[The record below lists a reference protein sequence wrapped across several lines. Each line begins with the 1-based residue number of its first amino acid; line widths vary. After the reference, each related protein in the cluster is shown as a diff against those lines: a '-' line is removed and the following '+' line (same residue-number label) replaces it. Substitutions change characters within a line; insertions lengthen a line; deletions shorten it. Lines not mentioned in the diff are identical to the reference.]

1 MASRGVMALAGVA
14 AVPGSISRARG
25 NGTRPVAPKTSARPI
40 VRARAACPQPWV
52 RGVDLHVDGARG
64 VRDASLRTSTFTSTS
79 RRVTHVPTAIVP
91 TDESGPTADAKD
103 GGKIPEAE
111 WENVTASFDDAE
123 RIKDKIADIAANI
136 NIKTSLSAEEQEIIR
151 QKASMYD
158 TLDDIVLDFSES
170 MEGYSAAAKLLLI
183 GAYFQNSPAEV
194 AVRLAE
200 VTAVGAGIY
209 ATWTWEEKTGVPEE
223 RRTRAERLRDGVAS
237 LGPVFVKMAQTLSTR
252 PDIIG
257 SEAADALKPLQDQ
270 MTAFPSDD
278 AYEQIR
284 RTLKALDPQYDGP
297 VCPGDPTWRGSK
309 DAKPI
314 YAELTAVPVAAASI
328 GQVYKGKLHTGERV
342 AVKVQR
348 PGVLRRIAL
357 DLHISRMAL
366 IWLEESGLNGSEG
379 LANIVDR
386 VGQGIFQELDYTR
399 EADNADAFRR
409 ALRFLN
415 FVIVPRHHAHLTG
428 RTVLTQEW
436 IDGEPMKNLGEEA
449 QLKMVQMG
457 VECSSAQLFRTG
469 LVHADPHEGNLLF
482 TDTGKLALLDFGLVC
497 RVNNAQQEAMAGCIL
512 SILNR
517 DWMDLIDNLRIIEML
532 PTTPQQWVDANG
544 TPAAYSGEEG
554 LGGQWQ
560 ESDDATFRTAFVEC
574 MDGEDPSTKK
584 LTNFTE
590 LVVDLTKLS
599 TRWRFQLPPY
609 MVFIIRSL
617 TTLDFCAVRTG
628 ANMYE
633 LAAPTALFRAMA
645 PKTERGRAQLRKMLL
660 AKDGDVN
667 WQKLIALTESAGG
680 AAGDPVG
687 AEGADVADI
696 AANERV
702 SQMTSEDIKTVDGK
716 DQSPAKNSAMEQHT
730 RESVNRLV
738 KELVGS
744 SSGSALRRILVQAT
758 PESLVPPSAVRST
771 IVRATRDTF
780 ARTVSELSVRE
791 FFGLFVQAIQ
801 SFFTALAS
809 AGKGKVDRESC
820 EVFGEG
826 TAEEYHCRVN
836 LDKRHKKIAGLM
848 LKSKLRGWG
857 GFASAAALFA
867 LFGWAAITGTCIGM
881 VRGIRRRIVEALG
894 GTLNNPEGAANAA

>member
-1 MASRGVMALAGVA
+1 MR
-14 AVPGSISRARG
+14 
-25 NGTRPVAPKTSARPI
+25 
-40 VRARAACPQPWV
+40 
-52 RGVDLHVDGARG
+52 
-64 VRDASLRTSTFTSTS
+64 
-79 RRVTHVPTAIVP
+79 
-91 TDESGPTADAKD
+91 
-103 GGKIPEAE
+103 
-111 WENVTASFDDAE
+111 
-123 RIKDKIADIAANI
+123 
-136 NIKTSLSAEEQEIIR
+136 
-151 QKASMYD
+151 
-158 TLDDIVLDFSES
+158 
-170 MEGYSAAAKLLLI
+170 EGI
-183 GAYFQNSPAEV
+183 
-194 AVRLAE
+194 
-200 VTAVGAGIY
+200 
-209 ATWTWEEKTGVPEE
+209 
-223 RRTRAERLRDGVAS
+223 AS

-257 SEAADALKPLQDQ
+257 AEAADALKPLQDQ
-270 MTAFPSDD
+270 MTAFPSND

-284 RTLKALDPQYDGP
+284 RCLDRDGP
-297 VCPGDPTWRGSK
+297 VCPGDPTWTGSS
-309 DAKPI
+309 DAEPI
-314 YAELTAVPVAAASI
+314 YAELSAMPVAAASI

-409 ALRFLN
+409 ALRFLD
-415 FVIVPRHHAHLTG
+415 FVVVPRHHASLTG

-436 IDGEPMKNLGEEA
+436 IDGEPMKNLGDDD

-469 LVHADPHEGNLLF
+469 LVHADPHEGNLLY
-482 TDTGKLALLDFGLVC
+482 TDAGKLALLDFGLVC

-512 SILNR
+512 NILNR

-532 PTTPQQWVDANG
+532 PETPQTWVDANG
-544 TPAAYSGEEG
+544 VPAAYSGEEG
-554 LGGQWQ
+554 LGGQWAV
-560 ESDDATFRTAFVEC
+560 SDDATFRKAFVDC
-574 MDGEDPSTKK
+574 MDGEDPSSKK

-599 TRWRFQLPPY
+599 TRWRFNLPPY

-667 WQKLIALTESAGG
+667 WQKLIALTESAGAG
-680 AAGDPVG
+680 AGD
-687 AEGADVADI
+687 AEEGADVADI

-702 SQMTSEDIKTVDGK
+702 STMTSKDIKTVDAA
-716 DQSPAKNSAMEQHT
+716 AKNPAMDKHT

-771 IVRATRDTF
+771 IVRATRSTF
-780 ARTVSELSVRE
+780 ARTVSELSVGE
-791 FFGLFVQAIQ
+791 FFSLFVQAIR
-801 SFFTALAS
+801 SFFAALS
-809 AGKGKVDRESC
+809 TAGKGKADRESC
-820 EVFGEG
+820 DVFGEG
-826 TAEEYHCRVN
+826 TAEEYHCKVN
-836 LDKRHKKIAGLM
+836 LDKRRKKIAGLM

-881 VRGIRRRIVEALG
+881 VQGIRRRIVEALG
-894 GTLNNPEGAANAA
+894 GTLNKPGASK

>member
-1 MASRGVMALAGVA
+1 MAARDAMALAHGAV
-14 AVPGSISRARG
+14 VPGLTRRAAG
-25 NGTRPVAPKTSARPI
+25 RPRQG
-40 VRARAACPQPWV
+40 ARAAP
-52 RGVDLHVDGARG
+52 RGGRAVIPARAAWPRAG
-64 VRDASLRTSTFTSTS
+64 RDAHDCRTFLALGAARAASTSLRPGST
-79 RRVTHVPTAIVP
+79 RLARHVPTAIVP
-91 TDESGPTADAKD
+91 TDESGPTADANKAGSD
-103 GGKIPEAE
+103 QDTIPTAE
-111 WENVTASFDDAE
+111 WENVSASFDDAE

-136 NIKTSLSAEEQEIIR
+136 NIKSSLSAEEMELIR
-151 QKASMYD
+151 QKASMYP
-158 TLDDIVLDFSES
+158 TLDDIVLDFSDG
-170 MEGYSAAAKLLLI
+170 MENGAATKLLLI
-183 GAYFQNSPAEV
+183 GAYFQSSPAEV

-209 ATWTWEEKTGVPEE
+209 ATWTWEEKTGVPED
-223 RRTRAERLRDGVAS
+223 RRTRAERLREGIAS

-257 SEAADALKPLQDQ
+257 AEAADALKPLQDQ
-270 MTAFPSDD
+270 MTAFPSND

-284 RTLKALDPQYDGP
+284 RTLDWDGP
-297 VCPGDPTWRGSK
+297 VCPGDPTWTGAS

-314 YAELTAVPVAAASI
+314 YAELSATPVAAASI

-409 ALRFLN
+409 ALRFLD
-415 FVIVPRHHAHLTG
+415 FVVVPRHHASLTG

-436 IDGEPMKNLGEEA
+436 IDGEPMKNLGDDD

-469 LVHADPHEGNLLF
+469 LVHADPHEGNLLY

-512 SILNR
+512 NILNR

-532 PTTPQQWVDANG
+532 PETPQTWVDANG
-544 TPAAYSGEEG
+544 VPAAYSGEEG
-554 LGGQWQ
+554 LGGQWAV
-560 ESDDATFRTAFVEC
+560 SDDATFRKAFVDC
-574 MDGEDPSTKK
+574 MDGEDPSSKK

-599 TRWRFQLPPY
+599 TRWRFNLPPY

-667 WQKLIALTESAGG
+667 WQKLIALTESAGAG
-680 AAGDPVG
+680 AGD
-687 AEGADVADI
+687 AEEGADVADI

-702 SQMTSEDIKTVDGK
+702 STMTSKDIKTVDASAPGR
-716 DQSPAKNSAMEQHT
+716 SAKNPAMDKHT

-771 IVRATRDTF
+771 IVRATRSTF
-780 ARTVSELSVRE
+780 ARTVSELSVGE
-791 FFGLFVQAIQ
+791 FFGLFVQAIR
-801 SFFTALAS
+801 SFFAALS
-809 AGKGKVDRESC
+809 TAGKGKVDRESC
-820 EVFGEG
+820 DVFGEG

-836 LDKRHKKIAGLM
+836 LDKRRKKIAGLM

-881 VRGIRRRIVEALG
+881 VQGIRRRIVEALG
-894 GTLNNPEGAANAA
+894 GTLNKPDASK

>member
-1 MASRGVMALAGVA
+1 MAARDAMALAHGA
-14 AVPGSISRARG
+14 IVPGLTRRA
-25 NGTRPVAPKTSARPI
+25 AESAR
-40 VRARAACPQPWV
+40 RGARAAPRGLRAVIPARAAWPRARKV
-52 RGVDLHVDGARG
+52 RA
-64 VRDASLRTSTFTSTS
+64 ASTSLRPGTT
-79 RRVTHVPTAIVP
+79 RPARHVPTAIVP
-91 TDESGPTADAKD
+91 TDESGPTADAD
-103 GGKIPEAE
+103 EAGSDQDTIPAAE
-111 WENVTASFDDAE
+111 WENVSASFDDAE
-123 RIKDKIADIAANI
+123 RIKDKIAAIAANI
-136 NIKTSLSAEEQEIIR
+136 NIKSSLGAEEMELIR
-151 QKASMYD
+151 QKASMYP
-158 TLDDIVLDFSES
+158 TLDDIVLDFSDG
-170 MEGYSAAAKLLLI
+170 MENGAATKLLLI
-183 GAYFQNSPAEV
+183 GAYFQSSPAEV

-209 ATWTWEEKTGVPEE
+209 ATWTWEEKTGVPED
-223 RRTRAERLRDGVAS
+223 RRTRAERLREGIAS

-257 SEAADALKPLQDQ
+257 AEAADALKPLQDQ
-270 MTAFPSDD
+270 MTAFPSND

-284 RTLKALDPQYDGP
+284 RCLDRDGP
-297 VCPGDPTWRGSK
+297 VCPGDPTWTGSS
-309 DAKPI
+309 DAEPI
-314 YAELTAVPVAAASI
+314 YAELSAMPVAAASI

-409 ALRFLN
+409 ALRFLD
-415 FVIVPRHHAHLTG
+415 FVVVPRHHASLTG

-436 IDGEPMKNLGEEA
+436 IDGEPMKNLGDDD

-469 LVHADPHEGNLLF
+469 LVHADPHEGNLLY

-512 SILNR
+512 NILNR

-532 PTTPQQWVDANG
+532 PETPQTWVDANG
-544 TPAAYSGEEG
+544 VPAAYSGEEG
-554 LGGQWQ
+554 LGGQWAV
-560 ESDDATFRTAFVEC
+560 SDDATFRKAFVDC
-574 MDGEDPSTKK
+574 MDGEDPSSKK

-599 TRWRFQLPPY
+599 TRWRFNLPPY

-667 WQKLIALTESAGG
+667 WQKLIALTESAGAG
-680 AAGDPVG
+680 AGD
-687 AEGADVADI
+687 AEEGADVADI

-702 SQMTSEDIKTVDGK
+702 STMTSKDIKTVDAA
-716 DQSPAKNSAMEQHT
+716 AKNPAMDKHT

-771 IVRATRDTF
+771 IVRATRSTF
-780 ARTVSELSVRE
+780 ARTVSELSVGE
-791 FFGLFVQAIQ
+791 FFSLFVQAIR
-801 SFFTALAS
+801 SFFAALS
-809 AGKGKVDRESC
+809 TAGKGKADRESC
-820 EVFGEG
+820 DVFGEG
-826 TAEEYHCRVN
+826 TAEEYHCKVN
-836 LDKRHKKIAGLM
+836 LDKRRKKIAGLM

-881 VRGIRRRIVEALG
+881 VQGIRRRIVEALG
-894 GTLNNPEGAANAA
+894 GTLNKPGASK

>member
-1 MASRGVMALAGVA
+1 MR
-14 AVPGSISRARG
+14 
-25 NGTRPVAPKTSARPI
+25 
-40 VRARAACPQPWV
+40 
-52 RGVDLHVDGARG
+52 
-64 VRDASLRTSTFTSTS
+64 
-79 RRVTHVPTAIVP
+79 
-91 TDESGPTADAKD
+91 
-103 GGKIPEAE
+103 
-111 WENVTASFDDAE
+111 
-123 RIKDKIADIAANI
+123 
-136 NIKTSLSAEEQEIIR
+136 
-151 QKASMYD
+151 
-158 TLDDIVLDFSES
+158 
-170 MEGYSAAAKLLLI
+170 EGI
-183 GAYFQNSPAEV
+183 
-194 AVRLAE
+194 
-200 VTAVGAGIY
+200 
-209 ATWTWEEKTGVPEE
+209 
-223 RRTRAERLRDGVAS
+223 AS

-257 SEAADALKPLQDQ
+257 AEAADALKPLQDQ
-270 MTAFPSDD
+270 MTAFPSND

-284 RTLKALDPQYDGP
+284 RCLDRDGP
-297 VCPGDPTWRGSK
+297 VCPGDPTWTGSS
-309 DAKPI
+309 DAEPI
-314 YAELTAVPVAAASI
+314 YAELSAVPVAAASI

-409 ALRFLN
+409 ALRFLD
-415 FVIVPRHHAHLTG
+415 FVVVPRHHASLTG
-428 RTVLTQEW
+428 RTVLAEW
-436 IDGEPMKNLGEEA
+436 IDGEPMKNLGDDD

-469 LVHADPHEGNLLF
+469 LVHADPHEGNLLH
-482 TDTGKLALLDFGLVC
+482 TDAGKLALLDFGLVC

-512 SILNR
+512 NILNR

-532 PTTPQQWVDANG
+532 PETPQTWVDANG
-544 TPAAYSGEEG
+544 VPAAYSGEEG
-554 LGGQWQ
+554 LGGQWAV
-560 ESDDATFRTAFVEC
+560 SDDATFRKAFVDC
-574 MDGEDPSTKK
+574 MDGEDPSSKK

-599 TRWRFQLPPY
+599 TRWRFNLPPY

-667 WQKLIALTESAGG
+667 WQKLIALTESAGAG
-680 AAGDPVG
+680 AGG
-687 AEGADVADI
+687 AEEGADVADI

-702 SQMTSEDIKTVDGK
+702 STMTSKDIKTVDAA
-716 DQSPAKNSAMEQHT
+716 AKNPAMDKHT

-771 IVRATRDTF
+771 IVRATRSTF
-780 ARTVSELSVRE
+780 ARTVSELSVGE
-791 FFGLFVQAIQ
+791 FFSLFVQAIR
-801 SFFTALAS
+801 SFFAALS
-809 AGKGKVDRESC
+809 TAGKGKADRESC
-820 EVFGEG
+820 DVFGEG
-826 TAEEYHCRVN
+826 TAEEYHCKVN
-836 LDKRHKKIAGLM
+836 LDKRRKKIAGLM

-881 VRGIRRRIVEALG
+881 VQGIRRRIVEALG
-894 GTLNNPEGAANAA
+894 GTLNKPGASK

>member
-1 MASRGVMALAGVA
+1 
-14 AVPGSISRARG
+14 
-25 NGTRPVAPKTSARPI
+25 
-40 VRARAACPQPWV
+40 
-52 RGVDLHVDGARG
+52 
-64 VRDASLRTSTFTSTS
+64 
-79 RRVTHVPTAIVP
+79 
-91 TDESGPTADAKD
+91 
-103 GGKIPEAE
+103 
-111 WENVTASFDDAE
+111 
-123 RIKDKIADIAANI
+123 
-136 NIKTSLSAEEQEIIR
+136 
-151 QKASMYD
+151 
-158 TLDDIVLDFSES
+158 
-170 MEGYSAAAKLLLI
+170 
-183 GAYFQNSPAEV
+183 
-194 AVRLAE
+194 
-200 VTAVGAGIY
+200 
-209 ATWTWEEKTGVPEE
+209 
-223 RRTRAERLRDGVAS
+223 
-237 LGPVFVKMAQTLSTR
+237 
-252 PDIIG
+252 
-257 SEAADALKPLQDQ
+257 
-270 MTAFPSDD
+270 
-278 AYEQIR
+278 
-284 RTLKALDPQYDGP
+284 
-297 VCPGDPTWRGSK
+297 
-309 DAKPI
+309 
-314 YAELTAVPVAAASI
+314 
-328 GQVYKGKLHTGERV
+328 
-342 AVKVQR
+342 
-348 PGVLRRIAL
+348 
-357 DLHISRMAL
+357 
-366 IWLEESGLNGSEG
+366 
-379 LANIVDR
+379 
-386 VGQGIFQELDYTR
+386 
-399 EADNADAFRR
+399 
-409 ALRFLN
+409 
-415 FVIVPRHHAHLTG
+415 
-428 RTVLTQEW
+428 
-436 IDGEPMKNLGEEA
+436 
-449 QLKMVQMG
+449 
-457 VECSSAQLFRTG
+457 
-469 LVHADPHEGNLLF
+469 
-482 TDTGKLALLDFGLVC
+482 
-497 RVNNAQQEAMAGCIL
+497 
-512 SILNR
+512 
-517 DWMDLIDNLRIIEML
+517 
-532 PTTPQQWVDANG
+532 
-544 TPAAYSGEEG
+544 
-554 LGGQWQ
+554 
-560 ESDDATFRTAFVEC
+560 
-574 MDGEDPSTKK
+574 
-584 LTNFTE
+584 
-590 LVVDLTKLS
+590 
-599 TRWRFQLPPY
+599 

-791 FFGLFVQAIQ
+791 FFGLFVQAIR

-836 LDKRHKKIAGLM
+836 LDKRRKKIAGLM